1 MLSTVIDSAKLLVS
15 GKLFK
20 DNAKAMRQLAIGAG
34 AGAVVVI
41 IVGQVAPLWLA
52 AVAGGAVSGFLQPI
66 LFKDLKYA

>member
-1 MLSTVIDSAKLLVS
+1 MLSTAIDSAKLFIA

-20 DNAKAMRQLAIGAG
+20 DNAKVTRQLAVGAAVG
-34 AGAVVVI
+34 ALVVI
-41 IVGQVAPLWLA
+41 LVGQVAPLWLA